1 LFRHARKERHE
12 QTLQL
17 GQSRPQCGSKAR
29 LPRKTTN
36 PTLSS
41 VDSQLAP
48 AYNYNNEEQAMKW
61 EIEHNKKEGILVVKT
76 SGLITWDDNLLMA
89 QEALTAA
96 IKHKTQKVL
105 VDHRLLQANL
115 TVLQIDDLPGL
126 FREIGIGP
134 EYKVAIL
141 FDPASPRSGNFTFF
155 QNVSIISS
163 LQFRVFSEIA
173 EAIEWLKT
181 ETETKKPTQK

>member
-1 LFRHARKERHE
+1 M
-12 QTLQL
+12 
-17 GQSRPQCGSKAR
+17 R
-29 LPRKTTN
+29 LKSPLTAKN
-36 PTLSS
+36 DKPTLSS

-48 AYNYNNEEQAMKW
+48 AYNYNNEGHAMKW

-76 SGLITWDDNLLMA
+76 SGLITWDDNKIMA
-89 QEALTAA
+89 QEAFAA
-96 IKHKTQKVL
+96 AKHYGTKKVL

-115 TVLQIDDLPGL
+115 TVFQIDDLPGM

-155 QNVSIISS
+155 QNISIISS

-173 EAIEWLKT
+173 KAIEWLKT
-181 ETETKKPTQK
+181 DPETKKSVGK